1 MCVNVTSSDSL
12 AAEGHVCFVTE
23 ARYVSPFHSCTWWDG
38 SVSQPPV
45 SQHTHTHTPVLC
57 VFSPA
62 ASEAVLS
69 SAFSRLEQRSIL

>member
-45 SQHTHTHTPVLC
+45 SQHTHTHLCCVCSLQLPVKLSLAQL
-57 VFSPA
+57 SPG
-62 ASEAVLS
+62 
-69 SAFSRLEQRSIL
+69 